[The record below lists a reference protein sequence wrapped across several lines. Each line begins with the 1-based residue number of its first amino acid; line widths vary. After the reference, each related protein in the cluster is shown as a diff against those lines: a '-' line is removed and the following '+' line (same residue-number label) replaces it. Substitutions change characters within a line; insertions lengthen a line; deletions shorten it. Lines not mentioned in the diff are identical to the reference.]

1 MTDAGKALALS
12 RLLTGTWYLRVISGP
27 LATLTTLE
35 TQEWSFTIVDGVA
48 VGTANTVTLAS
59 RTHIG
64 GVALI
69 HNDTIITTAAIGKVY
84 AAGTSVVIQCN
95 LYF

>member
-1 MTDAGKALALS
+1 MTDAGKSLALT

-27 LATLTTLE
+27 LAMLNALE
-35 TQEWSFTIVDGVA
+35 TQEWDFTITDGVA
-48 VGTANTVTLAS
+48 VGVPNTVTLAS

-64 GVALI
+64 GVALV
-69 HNDTIITTAAIGKVY
+69 HNDTIITTASINKVY